1 MIGTV
6 SCIARASICCARSS
20 LIGAGATL
28 PFTLG
33 AGAGCSTGVSS
44 VGSLGFDLP
53 NSREKKL
60 MLVCRLWRSSR
71 YTSNSTRA
79 VAVGTKLERSSDSWE
94 RAQTGGGKYDLATAQ
109 EQRHTHPRQTAG
121 EHVVKVLLVVDDSRT
136 IRAAVELIFEG
147 TEYRVVAKDTG
158 AAGLAW
164 VRSHTPDLILVDER
178 MQDMDGYAF
187 GAQVKANSKNEDVPI
202 LLLACQDGPDE

>member
-1 MIGTV
+1 M
-6 SCIARASICCARSS
+6 
-20 LIGAGATL
+20 
-28 PFTLG
+28 
-33 AGAGCSTGVSS
+33 
-44 VGSLGFDLP
+44 
-53 NSREKKL
+53 
-60 MLVCRLWRSSR
+60 
-71 YTSNSTRA
+71 
-79 VAVGTKLERSSDSWE
+79 
-94 RAQTGGGKYDLATAQ
+94 GKSANGWCHVQLFRGQCDLATAQ